1 MKSKDTKIT
10 LSEGTSWLWKFWD
23 WLVVSVAVFR
33 SVEVPAI
40 VALKFLQSAP
50 LLVFTINLTTSLLLL
65 SDILLR
71 FQRPVHTAR
80 GTLHGSASRLLPQY
94 LNMHMCSLSVQ

>member
-1 MKSKDTKIT
+1 MNSKENKIT
-10 LSEGTSWLWKFWD
+10 LSEGTSWFWKFWD

-50 LLVFTINLTTSLLLL
+50 PF
-65 SDILLR
+65 
-71 FQRPVHTAR
+71 
-80 GTLHGSASRLLPQY
+80 GTHGQSHDLPPFAF
-94 LNMHMCSLSVQ
+94 